1 MDQPRKRPASPDLIP
16 NPLIKKRN
24 LDWSLDSPSSHLP
37 PPRPISPPPTTTTT
51 SKPTAPASTTTTTTT
66 AQIEAG
72 AVQISDHLT
81 RFSSSLSS
89 HLRPTSA
96 DVPRLS
102 IARYAR
108 LYETCAGSPGG
119 AHFVVHQH
127 DHPVAGTHYDLRLQI
142 NETSSVSWAVMYG
155 LPGDANSSRLSR
167 NATETRKQNH
177 LVETASPDTGSLLIW
192 DTGSYSVLP
201 RRSKHAPPEDPS
213 SPPSEASPLSS
224 PLQQQQQS
232 PPHPHPQETAQS
244 LLHAAFQTRKIRL
257 RLHGAKLPDPY
268 VINLRLT
275 KSEDAAGRSRGLRT
289 RAVGTR
295 RRRGRTAQVRPR
307 EPETSSASS
316 SSSSDDD
323 DEGQKHDDGLNLI
336 EGEDNS
342 KHSRHRA
349 NQDAPSV
356 SEEHLK
362 EQDAQV
368 RLTNAYHGASNT
380 IGSVYQRKWYL
391 SLDRRASGFTEKRRR
406 GGRSLWEPP
415 PHPPPSSSSS
425 SSSSPPPAA
434 AAAASSSLSSL
445 STPPTA
451 DDDPEP
457 GPSRL
462 SYPFYVRG
470 PRFERSVVTGRLAED
485 VLRDEGVTGF
495 IPRKGWMPVL
505 K

>member
-1 MDQPRKRPASPDLIP
+1 MESQPRKRPLTPDLIP

-24 LDWSLDSPSSHLP
+24 LDWSLDSPASRLP
-37 PPRPISPPPTTTTT
+37 PPRPISPPHPTTDKPPAPSST
-51 SKPTAPASTTTTTTT
+51 ST

-72 AVQISDHLT
+72 AVQISDHLA
-81 RFSSSLSS
+81 RFTSSLST

-96 DVPRLS
+96 DVPRLP

-108 LYETCAGSPGG
+108 LYESCAGSPGG

-167 NATETRKQNH
+167 NATETRIHCLWNH
-177 LVETASPDTGSLLIW
+177 LVETASPDTGSLIIW
-192 DTGSYSVLP
+192 DTGTYSVLP
-201 RRSKHAPPEDPS
+201 RRSKHVPPDDPS
-213 SPPSEASPLSS
+213 SPPAEASPPSS
-224 PLQQQQQS
+224 PQQQQS
-232 PPHPHPQETAQS
+232 HPHPLHPVHPQETAQS

-295 RRRGRTAQVRPR
+295 RRRGRTARVRPR
-307 EPETSSASS
+307 EPETSSDS
-316 SSSSDDD
+316 SSSSDEDDNNGQKRDD
-323 DEGQKHDDGLNLI
+323 DLDLI
-336 EGEDNS
+336 EGENIQEP
-342 KHSRHRA
+342 SRHPA
-349 NQDAPSV
+349 NQGAPSV
-356 SEEHLK
+356 SEEHL
-362 EQDAQV
+362 EQQDAQV

-391 SLDRRASGFTEKRRR
+391 SLDRRASGFTEKRRH
-406 GGRSLWEPP
+406 GSRSLWEPP
-415 PHPPPSSSSS
+415 
-425 SSSSPPPAA
+425 PPPAA
-434 AAAASSSLSSL
+434 AAAASSPS
-445 STPPTA
+445 STPPTT
-451 DDDPEP
+451 DD
-457 GPSRL
+457 GPSSGSEPESCRL

-470 PRFERSVVTGRLAED
+470 PQFERSVVTGRLAED

-495 IPRKGWMPVL
+495 VPRKGWMPVL
-505 K
+505 E

>member
-1 MDQPRKRPASPDLIP
+1 
-16 NPLIKKRN
+16 
-24 LDWSLDSPSSHLP
+24 
-37 PPRPISPPPTTTTT
+37 
-51 SKPTAPASTTTTTTT
+51 
-66 AQIEAG
+66 
-72 AVQISDHLT
+72 
-81 RFSSSLSS
+81 
-89 HLRPTSA
+89 
-96 DVPRLS
+96 
-102 IARYAR
+102 
-108 LYETCAGSPGG
+108 
-119 AHFVVHQH
+119 
-127 DHPVAGTHYDLRLQI
+127 
-142 NETSSVSWAVMYG
+142 MYG

-167 NATETRKQNH
+167 NATETRVHCLWNH

-192 DTGSYSVLP
+192 DTGTYSVLP

-213 SPPSEASPLSS
+213 SPPSEASPLPS
-224 PLQQQQQS
+224 PLQQS
-232 PPHPHPQETAQS
+232 PSHPHPHPRPQETAQS

-295 RRRGRTAQVRPR
+295 RRRGRTARVRPR
-307 EPETSSASS
+307 EPETSSDSS
-316 SSSSDDD
+316 CSSSDGD
-323 DEGQKHDDGLNLI
+323 DDGLNLI

-356 SEEHLK
+356 SEEHLQ

-415 PHPPPSSSSS
+415 PHPPS
-425 SSSSPPPAA
+425 SSSSPPTPAA
-434 AAAASSSLSSL
+434 AAAASSLSSSIL
-445 STPPTA
+445 PTA

-495 IPRKGWMPVL
+495 VPRKGWMPVL
-505 K
+505 

>member
-1 MDQPRKRPASPDLIP
+1 MDQQRKRPPSPGLIP

-24 LDWSLDSPSSHLP
+24 LDWSLDSPASHLP
-37 PPRPISPPPTTTTT
+37 PPRPISPPPLA
-51 SKPTAPASTTTTTTT
+51 SKPPPAPPSTT

-72 AVQISDHLT
+72 AVQISDHLA

-108 LYETCAGSPGG
+108 LYESCAGSPGG

-167 NATETRKQNH
+167 NATETRIHCLWAKQNH

-192 DTGSYSVLP
+192 DTGTYSVLP
-201 RRSKHAPPEDPS
+201 RRSKHAPPDDPS
-213 SPPSEASPLSS
+213 SPPAAAASAASS
-224 PLQQQQQS
+224 PHSSPQQQS
-232 PPHPHPQETAQS
+232 PPPPPQETAQS

-275 KSEDAAGRSRGLRT
+275 RSEDAAGRSRGLRT

-295 RRRGRTAQVRPR
+295 RRRGRTARVRPR
-307 EPETSSASS
+307 EPETSSD

-323 DEGQKHDDGLNLI
+323 DSGQKHDDGLDLI
-336 EGEDNS
+336 EGEN
-342 KHSRHRA
+342 KQELSRHQA

-356 SEEHLK
+356 SEEHLVQ
-362 EQDAQV
+362 QDAQV
-368 RLTNAYHGASNT
+368 HLTNAYRGASNT

-391 SLDRRASGFTEKRRR
+391 SLDRRASGFTEKRRH

-415 PHPPPSSSSS
+415 PPPP
-425 SSSSPPPAA
+425 SSSPPPAA
-434 AAAASSSLSSL
+434 AAASSSLSP
-445 STPPTA
+445 PPTT
-451 DDDPEP
+451 DDGHLSGPEP
-457 GPSRL
+457 GSCRL

-470 PRFERSVVTGRLAED
+470 PQFERSVVTGRLAED
-485 VLRDEGVTGF
+485 ILRDEGVTGF
-495 IPRKGWMPVL
+495 VPRKGWMPVL